1 MSATILP
8 AIPRGFP
15 RHSLDNQLILLG
27 YFSKWERGSIALNI
41 IRARIILQIF
51 FVRVNICILIPVFPK
66 SIKKCGIIGGCTS
79 GLLGKGV
86 GMPGRI
92 E

>member
-1 MSATILP
+1 MSAIILP
-8 AIPRGFP
+8 TIPREFP
-15 RHSLDNQLILLG
+15 RRHLNNILVLFG
-27 YFSKWERGSIALNI
+27 YFSKWECGSIALNI
-41 IRARIILQIF
+41 IRARILIIKF

-66 SIKKCGIIGGCTS
+66 SIKRCVIMGGYAS
-79 GLLGKGV
+79 GLLGKGL